1 MPHAFLLH
9 LSPTKKNTAPLYLN
23 LYSHG
28 LFYHL
33 LKCVDPA
40 MSEDIHAAKRKPF
53 TLHAQQ
59 HKEEVTLRV
68 TTLDDSLFAPLLQT
82 ALETSLSGLELGQDK
97 FQITK
102 VIATPEGNAR
112 AGFCSWQTLLDAP
125 ETDRLTL
132 HFRTPTTFSTSRS
145 DGKRQ
150 YTPLPIPALV
160 LKSLFTSFQLYSP
173 HPYNEQ
179 EAKAFLDTIFEE
191 HFFLER
197 HKIETQSFEA
207 GKQRLT
213 GFIGSATL
221 RYQDQTSEVKKL
233 LGRLGKL
240 AFYSGIGTKTP
251 YGMGQVVVAKFG
263 TQGQKPDTNS

>member
-9 LSPTKKNTAPLYLN
+9 LSPTKKHATPLYLN

-33 LKCVDPA
+33 LECIDPA
-40 MSEDIHAAKRKPF
+40 MSETLHNAKRKPF
-53 TLHAQQ
+53 TLHANQQ
-59 HKEEVTLRV
+59 KEEVTLRI

-102 VIATPEGNAR
+102 VIATPQGNPR
-112 AGFCSWQTLLDAP
+112 AGFCTWQTLLDSP

-132 HFRTPTTFSTSRS
+132 SFKTPTTFSTSRS

-160 LKSLFTSFQLYSP
+160 LKSLFTSFQIYSP
-173 HPYNEQ
+173 QPYNER
-179 EAKAFLDTIFEE
+179 EAKALTDTIFEE

-197 HKIETQSFEA
+197 HTVQTQSFEA

-213 GFIGSATL
+213 GFVGSATL
-221 RYQDQTSEVKKL
+221 RYQDKTSEVKKL
-233 LGRLGKL
+233 LGRLGAL

-251 YGMGQVVVAKFG
+251 YGMGQVQVLS
-263 TQGQKPDTNS
+263 Q